1 MAVLRL
7 ATGGWRKI
15 AVLRPGRI
23 GDYLCA
29 TPAVRALRR
38 AVPGARLDYV
48 ALPLV
53 RELVER
59 NPQVDRFVA
68 FPGFPSIAEQF
79 FDARRAVRWLAAM
92 QRQHYDLVLQLYGS
106 GVHANPIA
114 LLTGPRYCAG
124 FIRPEDEAHGLDAA
138 LPLPDGGPEVDRV
151 LALTRLL
158 GMPDAGRSYDLEL
171 RPGDRTDAG
180 RWLEGLPRP
189 VVGVHCGARDDR
201 RRVEPAAYGQA
212 AALLAASRGGAVA
225 ILGGQA
231 ERPAAATLAAALP
244 AGVPYRDLTGRI
256 GIATA
261 AAVIADLDALLT
273 TDSGPAHLAYAT
285 GTPSVTLFL
294 DSDPQRWGP
303 PAPGPH
309 VVLDGRG
316 ATVPAPQVIADS
328 ANAAGISREP
338 RPLARHLLPP

>member
-1 MAVLRL
+1 VLRL
-7 ATGGWRKI
+7 ASGGWRRI

-38 AVPGARLDYV
+38 AVPEARLDYV
-48 ALPLV
+48 ALPLI

-92 QRQHYDLVLQLYGS
+92 QRQRYDLVLQLYGS

-114 LLTGPRYCAG
+114 LLMGPRYCAG
-124 FIRPEDEAHGLDAA
+124 FIRPEDDAHGLDEA
-138 LPLPDGGPEVDRV
+138 LPLPSSGTEVDRV

-158 GMPDAGRSYDLEL
+158 GVPDAGRWYDLEL
-171 RPGDRTDAG
+171 RPGDRADAG
-180 RWLEGLPRP
+180 RWLESLPRP
-189 VVGVHCGARDDR
+189 VVGVHCGARDDQ
-201 RRVEPAAYGQA
+201 RRVEPAAYSQA
-212 AALLAASRGGAVA
+212 AAILVASHGGAVA
-225 ILGGQA
+225 ILGGET
-231 ERPAAATLAAALP
+231 ERAAAVALAAALR
-244 AGVPYRDLTGRI
+244 AAAVPYRDLAGRI
-256 GIATA
+256 PIATA
-261 AAVIADLDALLT
+261 AAVIADVDVLLT

-285 GTPSVTLFL
+285 GTPSVTMFL
-294 DSDPQRWGP
+294 DSEPQRWGP

-309 VVLDGRG
+309 VVLDCRG
-316 ATVPAPQVIADS
+316 GSVPAPQIIADAAS
-328 ANAAGISREP
+328 ASGIPCGTRL
-338 RPLARHLLPP
+338 LARHPLPP